1 MVLFLAGTKTA
12 RSDPLDQFY
21 TKLGELND
29 QTDGP
34 YRLEECDGRME
45 WPERGIYVFFDP
57 DSNLNVDPPSEWSI
71 SRIGTVGVS
80 DGSSN
85 TLWNRLRQH
94 RGNTR
99 GERAGGGNHRGSI
112 FRLHVG
118 RAIIES
124 EGLHDEFPYWGDSHR
139 DDIPLE
145 TEALREQE
153 HPLEVRVSDYIRSL
167 PFLVIDVPG
176 AASKTS
182 DRARF
187 EKNLIGLVSQ
197 RRRSTPSIM
206 RDGWLGH
213 ENPAP
218 EIHRT
223 GLWNIHHVTA
233 LYDGAIISDVD
244 HYIQQTDPI
253 S

>member
-1 MVLFLAGTKTA
+1 MVLFLAGTTTA
-12 RSDPLDQFY
+12 SPDPLDHFY

-29 QTDGP
+29 RIDGP
-34 YRLEECDGRME
+34 YHLNDCNGQMN
-45 WPERGIYVFFDP
+45 WPERGIYIFFDP
-57 DSNLNVDPPSEWSI
+57 DSNLDVDPPETWSI

-80 DGSSN
+80 EGSSN
-85 TLWNRLRQH
+85 SLWKRLRQH

-99 GERAGGGNHRGSI
+99 GQYAGGGNHRGSI
-112 FRLHVG
+112 FRHHVG
-118 RAIIES
+118 QALIEA
-124 EGLHDEFPYWGDSHR
+124 EDLHDEYPYWDTSLHK
-139 DDIPLE
+139 DIPLE
-145 TEALREQE
+145 TSTLREQE

-176 AASKTS
+176 TPSKTS
-182 DRARF
+182 ARARL

-197 RRRSTPSIM
+197 RRRSTPSLM

-233 LYDGAIISDVD
+233 LYDGSIVSDID
-244 HYIQQTDPI
+244 TYIQQTDPI
-253 S
+253 D

>member
-1 MVLFLAGTKTA
+1 MVIFLAGTAST
-12 RSDPLDQFY
+12 SPDPLDQFY
-21 TKLGELND
+21 TKLGDLKT

-34 YRLEECDGRME
+34 YYLDECDGQMD
-45 WPERGIYVFFDP
+45 WPDRGIYIFFDQNS
-57 DSNLNVDPPSEWSI
+57 DLDVDPPSEWSI

-80 DGSSN
+80 EGSSN
-85 TLWNRLRQH
+85 TLWKRLRQH

-99 GERAGGGNHRGSI
+99 GEHAGGGNHRGSI

-118 RAIIES
+118 RAIIEA
-124 EGLHDEFPYWGDSHR
+124 ENLHDDYPYWGTSHR
-139 DDIPLE
+139 EGIPLE
-145 TEALREQE
+145 TDALREQE

-167 PFLVIDVPG
+167 PFLVMDVPG
-176 AASKTS
+176 APSKTS
-182 DRARF
+182 ARARL

-197 RRRSTPSIM
+197 RRRTTPTLM
-206 RDGWLGH
+206 REGWLGH
-213 ENPAP
+213 ENPKP

-233 LYDGAIISDVD
+233 LYDASIISDINS
-244 HYIQQTDPI
+244 YIQNTTPI